1 MKIYLLGILRKLLE
15 FANNIL
21 KVKSQSKSPAELY
34 LDTVSRESYEIFKD
48 EFKNSYVFTDDES
61 IRTFAINEA
70 IKKFS
75 KEKLFL
81 EFGVYKGNSINLFA
95 KYLKNID
102 AKIYG
107 FDSFVGL
114 KDEWITN
121 NFHAKG
127 HFNLNKNKPKILSN
141 IELIDGWVEDTIDN
155 FIEKNIEKK
164 IGFVHFDMDTYSST
178 KLILEKIKKYLEP
191 GAVILFDEFYGFPN
205 WEKYEFKAFKEVFS
219 NKEFKYI
226 AFANRQACIRI
237 N

>member
-127 HFNLNKNKPKILSN
+127 HFNLNKNQPKILSN

-191 GAVILFDEFYGFPN
+191 GAIILFDEFYGFPN
-205 WEKYEFKAFKEVFS
+205 WERYEFKAFKEVFS

>member
-1 MKIYLLGILRKLLE
+1 MKIYLLGILKKLLE

-34 LDTVSRESYEIFKD
+34 LDTVSKESYEIFKD
-48 EFKNSYVFTDDES
+48 EFKNSYVFTDDDS

-127 HFNLNKNKPKILSN
+127 HFNLDKNKPKILSN

-164 IGFVHFDMDTYSST
+164 
-178 KLILEKIKKYLEP
+178 
-191 GAVILFDEFYGFPN
+191 
-205 WEKYEFKAFKEVFS
+205 
-219 NKEFKYI
+219 
-226 AFANRQACIRI
+226 
-237 N
+237 

>member
-127 HFNLNKNKPKILSN
+127 HFNLNKNKPKIFSN

-191 GAVILFDEFYGFPN
+191 GAIILFDEFYGFPN